1 MCKNEERFQAGFCPG
16 LSSVPRGRGGQC
28 VIALL
33 GVADP
38 DPPREL
44 GLLPV
49 NRGAGLSVMKTPASP
64 ARV

>member
-1 MCKNEERFQAGFCPG
+1 M
-16 LSSVPRGRGGQC
+16 LSSVPRGRGGQW

-49 NRGAGLSVMKTPASP
+49 NRRAGLSVMKTPASP